1 MEEDEQEM
9 REVAPIAISRLLAL
23 PRELRNLVYKEL
35 IYTIHE
41 DVVSREK
48 PPLSARPR
56 LRHLTGLTG
65 HPATSSPIYAIL
77 NTCRPLR
84 AEFTEELYRYAH
96 EDCTVTSTSLG
107 LTRDT
112 HYGLTST
119 TFYNALDLA
128 HGPMFQSPLWTI
140 NALPVPQSFSQ
151 HLRSFSFSFSEDEV
165 CPLRGIHRLN
175 SEMELAVTNI
185 LSALPQLE
193 YLQVALLLPPGPWTT
208 AGPGPGLNTARMTG
222 FQVPGSEAEDKKS
235 SKTPEPTRVGRRL
248 KQFKK
253 SIQVKFASLPNF
265 PFTWVCQEDCF
276 KDGKRKD
283 FTRTNLS
290 IRFV

>member
-1 MEEDEQEM
+1 MEENDQEM
-9 REVAPIAISRLLAL
+9 REATPIATSRLLAL
-23 PRELRNLVYKEL
+23 PRELRNFVYKEL
-35 IYTIHE
+35 ICTIHE
-41 DVVSREK
+41 DVVNREK
-48 PPLSARPR
+48 LPLSARPR
-56 LRHLTGLTG
+56 LRHLTGLAG

-84 AEFTEELYRYAH
+84 AEFTEELYKYAH

-112 HYGLTST
+112 HYGLI
-119 TFYNALDLA
+119 YNPFALA
-128 HGPMFQSPLWTI
+128 HGPMSQSPIWTI

-151 HLRSFSFSFSEDEV
+151 HLRSFSFSFHEDELYRIE
-165 CPLRGIHRLN
+165 CLN
-175 SEMELAVTNI
+175 SDMELAVTNI

-193 YLQVALLLPPGPWTT
+193 YLQVALVLPPGPWS
-208 AGPGPGLNTARMTG
+208 AGGPEASLHPARIYGFRVPRPGDNR
-222 FQVPGSEAEDKKS
+222 S

-253 SIQVKFASLPNF
+253 SIQVKFESLPNF
-265 PFTWVCQEDCF
+265 PFTWECQEDRF

-283 FTRTNLS
+283 FTRTSRS
-290 IRFV
+290 ISFV